1 MNKLQLSIIIPVYNV
16 EKYLSR
22 CVNSLLIQKST
33 FAYEI
38 ILIDDGS
45 NDGSEITCDR
55 YGSENGIVRVIHKL
69 NGGVSS
75 ARNTGLSVAKGEFVW
90 FVDSDDYAE
99 KDSLRTIEETI
110 TSHNSDIY
118 EFSFIRNNSKVSL
131 GKDHIFL
138 NNNKDIIRTFLK
150 RPKFHLWNKIIRR
163 KIIGDTTFVNEIKI
177 GEDFLFLATVFNKAN
192 SYFYIDSAVYDY
204 FDNRSDSAMTTLTET
219 VKNQNIELIFNYIK
233 KHKNLFNEK
242 NYSALPAVFISKH
255 LFFSPKNTMSVI
267 LMSFIK
273 DLQVKSI
280 LKANCTLKQKIYLT
294 IFKILNTFK

>member
-22 CVNSLLIQKST
+22 CVNSFLSQKSV

-45 NDGSEITCDR
+45 NDGSELICDK
-55 YGSENGIVRVIHKL
+55 YGSENSIVRVVHKS

-75 ARNTGLSVAKGEFVW
+75 ARNTGLSIAKGEFVW

-99 KDSLRTIEETI
+99 NDSLRIIEENI
-110 TSHNSDIY
+110 TSQNSDIY
-118 EFSFIRNNSKVSL
+118 EFSFKRNGSKVSL
-131 GKDHIFL
+131 DKERIFL
-138 NNNKDIIRTFLK
+138 NRNNDIIRTFLK
-150 RPKFHLWNKIIRR
+150 SPKFHLWNKIIRR
-163 KIIGDTTFVNEIKI
+163 EMIGDASFVKEIKI

-192 SYFYIDSAVYDY
+192 SYLYVDSAVYDY
-204 FDNRSDSAMTTLTET
+204 FDNRSDSAMTTLTEK
-219 VKNQNIELIFNYIK
+219 VKNQNIELIFNSIK
-233 KHKNLFNEK
+233 KHKNLFNE
-242 NYSALPAVFISKH
+242 NTFSALPAVFISKH
-255 LFFSPKNTMSVI
+255 LLFSPKNTMSVI

-273 DLQVKSI
+273 DLKIKSI

-294 IFKILNTFK
+294 IFKILNSFK

>member
-45 NDGSEITCDR
+45 NDGSEITCDK

-150 RPKFHLWNKIIRR
+150 KPKFHLWNKIIRR
-163 KIIGDTTFVNEIKI
+163 EIIGDTTFVNEIKI

-233 KHKNLFNEK
+233 KHKNLFNEN

>member
-45 NDGSEITCDR
+45 NDGSETTCDK

-233 KHKNLFNEK
+233 KHKNLFNEN

-255 LFFSPKNTMSVI
+255 LFFSLKRMTKKAKNSRFE
-267 LMSFIK
+267 LLF
-273 DLQVKSI
+273 
-280 LKANCTLKQKIYLT
+280 
-294 IFKILNTFK
+294 

>member
-16 EKYLSR
+16 EGYLSR

-33 FAYEI
+33 LAYEI

-45 NDGSEITCDR
+45 NDGSEITCDK
-55 YGSENGIVRVIHKL
+55 YGSENGTVKVIHKL

-99 KDSLRTIEETI
+99 KDSLRTIEKTI

-118 EFSFIRNNSKVSL
+118 EFSFKRNNSKVSL
-131 GKDHIFL
+131 GKDHMFL
-138 NNNKDIIRTFLK
+138 NENKDIIRTFLK

-192 SYFYIDSAVYDY
+192 SYFYTDSAVYDY

-219 VKNQNIELIFNYIK
+219 VKNQNVELIFYYIK
-233 KHKNLFNEK
+233 KHKNLFNE
-242 NYSALPAVFISKH
+242 NNFSALPAVFISKH
-255 LFFSPKNTMSVI
+255 LFFSPKNKMSVI

-273 DLQVKSI
+273 DLQTKSI

-294 IFKILNTFK
+294 IFKILNSFK